1 MKSDPLR
8 KRAQRRLLGFSLLL
22 VILIGVVLAWRWTPL
37 RELIDPR
44 LLAEY
49 ADALRGH
56 PLAPVIVIAGFV
68 LVGVLLLPVTPMVI
82 VAVGAFSPFWG
93 FLCALLGVTVLAA
106 LAFAVGRF
114 AGRAQIERLAGSLVH
129 RVSQRLG
136 DAGVLTITVTR
147 MVPIA
152 HFTIVSLTA
161 GASHIRW
168 RDFLAGT
175 VLGMTPGVAAIA
187 LLYES
192 AVSAVRDPAEL
203 RVATFALVAAAILAV
218 LLALRAW
225 VRRSAARPFSDESR

>member
-8 KRAQRRLLGFSLLL
+8 KRAQRRLLGFSLF
-22 VILIGVVLAWRWTPL
+22 LIVLIAVVLAWRWTPL
-37 RELIDPR
+37 REFIDPR
-44 LLAEY
+44 LLAQY

-82 VAVGAFSPFWG
+82 VAVGAFSPLWG
-93 FLCALLGVTVLAA
+93 FVCALLGVTALAA

-114 AGRAQIERLAGSLVH
+114 AGRAHLERLAGPRVH
-129 RVSQRLG
+129 RVFQRLG
-136 DAGVLTITVTR
+136 DAGIVTITVTR

-161 GASHIRW
+161 GASRIRW
-168 RDFLAGT
+168 RDFLIGT
-175 VLGMTPGVAAIA
+175 ALGMTPGVAAIA

-192 AVSAVRDPAEL
+192 AVSAARHPAEP
-203 RVATFALVAAAILAV
+203 RLVLFGVIAAAILAV

-225 VRRSAARPFSDESR
+225 VRHSAARPFSDESR

>member
-1 MKSDPLR
+1 VTSDPLR
-8 KRAQRRLLGFSLLL
+8 KRAQWRLLGFSLLL
-22 VILIGVVLAWRWTPL
+22 VVLIGLVLAWRWTPL
-37 RELIDPR
+37 REFIDPR
-44 LLAEY
+44 LLAQY

-56 PLAPVIVIAGFV
+56 PLAPLIVIAGFV

-82 VAVGAFSPFWG
+82 VAVGAFSPLWG
-93 FLCALLGVTVLAA
+93 FVCALLGVTVLAA

-114 AGRAQIERLAGSLVH
+114 AGRAQLERLAGSPVH
-129 RVSQRLG
+129 RVSRRLG
-136 DAGVLTITVTR
+136 DAGVLTITMTR

-192 AVSAVRDPAEL
+192 AVSVAREPAQT
-203 RVATFALVAAAILAV
+203 RVAMFAVIAVAILAV

-225 VRRSAARPFSDESR
+225 VRRSAGRPFSDESR